1 MFFIRLMMR
10 SNFHHVQNLD
20 LPKKI
25 IKVIFFHFL
34 MFQRRT
40 IKHKLPLV
48 LCVKLLEKILCYK
61 TKDWII

>member
-25 IKVIFFHFL
+25 IKVIIFLFL

-40 IKHKLPLV
+40 INHKLPLV
-48 LCVKLLEKILCYK
+48 LCVKLLDKNFC
-61 TKDWII
+61 

>member
-25 IKVIFFHFL
+25 IKVIFFLFL

-40 IKHKLPLV
+40 INHKLPLV
-48 LCVKLLEKILCYK
+48 LCVKLLDKNFC
-61 TKDWII
+61 